1 MCDVNLQR
9 CGFSASIRH
18 LKVFESVVRLHGLG
32 RASEEC
38 HLTQPAITQALKKLE
53 GQIGVA
59 LLRRCGTGSYV
70 NEFGAIFYRRAE
82 RFFAQVELAL
92 HELGVAEAPVPL
104 RSLAS
109 RISQAQIRSLLAIV
123 EHGSSA
129 HAARGLGLSHATL
142 QRAARELE
150 RTLRVPLYARTASGI
165 VAMPEAAEFARRV
178 KVAQRE
184 IDQGIDEIEAAR
196 GSSGAEIAIGAMN
209 MAGSVLL
216 GSVINDFVLSNRTAS
231 VRIVNGNAKELLIQL
246 RSGDVDAVIGLLR
259 EPGAEDLIQLPLAE
273 TPYVV
278 VARQGHPLLQRQ
290 RVALED
296 IAAYEWVIGNRD
308 STRRLCFDTLFAGRC
323 MPPTRIETSSLPT
336 IRLLLSQGDRL
347 ALLTSY
353 ELMHEEDALGSVPY
367 GPIAPA
373 PSIGLTLRK
382 DWLPTAL
389 QASFI
394 ERIQKL
400 IGESLL
406 PAKSFRG
413 RETGPACRQA
423 GKRLAAS

>member
-1 MCDVNLQR
+1 MCDVIDPQR
-9 CGFSASIRH
+9 DGFSTSIRH
-18 LKVFESVVRLHGLG
+18 LKVFESVVRLNGLG

-53 GQIGVA
+53 AQIGVA
-59 LLRRCGTGSYV
+59 LLQRCGTGSYV
-70 NEFGAIFYRRAE
+70 NEFGAIFHRRAQ
-82 RFFAQVELAL
+82 RFFAQLELAL
-92 HELGVAEAPVPL
+92 RELGAAEAPVPL

-109 RISQAQIRSLLAIV
+109 RMSQTQLRSLLAIV

-178 KVAQRE
+178 KLAQRE
-184 IDQGIDEIEAAR
+184 IAQGVDEIEAAR
-196 GSSGAEIAIGAMN
+196 GSGGAEIAIGAMN
-209 MAGSVLL
+209 MAGSVML
-216 GSVINDFVLSNRTAS
+216 GSVIHDFVLSNRTAN

-259 EPGAEDLIQLPLAE
+259 EPGADDLIQLPLAE

-278 VARQGHPLLQRQ
+278 VARQGHPLVQR
-290 RVALED
+290 RSVTLAD
-296 IAAYEWVIGNRD
+296 IAAFEWVIGNRD
-308 STRRLCFDTLFAGRC
+308 STRRLCFDTLFAGRYT
-323 MPPTRIETSSLPT
+323 PSTRIETSSLPT

-353 ELMHEEDALGSVPY
+353 ELMHLEDALAFVPY
-367 GPIAPA
+367 GPILPA

-394 ERIQKL
+394 DHIQKL

-406 PAKSFRG
+406 PAKGLGG
-413 RETGPACRQA
+413 RRAPVI
-423 GKRLAAS
+423 SSSS